1 MEIIYGIDNIFP
13 VPVHTISI
21 DDFSQ
26 VQALLIKL
34 AYRERDKNQGRT
46 ASNVGGFQS
55 TPFYYEIGMMY

>member
-46 ASNVGGFQS
+46 ASNVGS
-55 TPFYYEIGMMY
+55 ATL